1 MPGYVVRE
9 EYKGNR
15 LRVKAGKKAAKFEE
29 KMDRGEEC
37 RILMERWREKKKN
50 TEKNERRKYYYQR
63 SGYGSEE
70 VERLRTRERW
80 MNVELSE
87 RNKDTDKQER
97 RERINESRYNRKYE
111 KCMTEEIPKYL
122 GRECKR
128 KKNDG
133 EI

>member
-1 MPGYVVRE
+1 M
-9 EYKGNR
+9 
-15 LRVKAGKKAAKFEE
+15 L
-29 KMDRGEEC
+29 
-37 RILMERWREKKKN
+37 ERKKN
-50 TEKNERRKYYYQR
+50 TEKKERRKYYQR

-70 VERLRTRERW
+70 VERLRTKGRW

-87 RNKDTDKQER
+87 RNKDTDKQEI
-97 RERINESRYNRKYE
+97 RERINEYRYNRKYE